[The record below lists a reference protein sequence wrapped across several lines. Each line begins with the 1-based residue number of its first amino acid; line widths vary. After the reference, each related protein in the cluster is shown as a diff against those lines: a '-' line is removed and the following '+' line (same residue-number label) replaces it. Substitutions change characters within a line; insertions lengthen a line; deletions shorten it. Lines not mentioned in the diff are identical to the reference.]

1 MRSKKTFL
9 LIFFFLT
16 SFIVIIP
23 AAEGYIPP
31 PVTVSLTRTGAQYM
45 NGMWNILDTS
55 LIPDTQFTI
64 NMTLDDIEPDLL
76 WAYQISLM
84 FNASVLNGVSVEN
97 GPFLGSKGGDVV
109 VNPGHG
115 FNNEEGTLGIY
126 AAYLYTL
133 ADFPDGGSEEH
144 GPLCTI
150 TFKVVGYGGSPITMG
165 SGPPVGPTRLGNR
178 TGDILIDKQ
187 KHPDRF
193 IDAYFDNRP
202 PVSVDPSTVEDVPV
216 GGKFNVSVNVAEM
229 EDLYSY
235 ELYLN
240 WSAPVL
246 NVTSIVEGDFLK
258 SQPGDTV
265 FHQEIHNDE
274 GYIRVRCERTGTAGV
289 SGGGTLANITF
300 QVESIAKSTLHL
312 YDTSLFAPDGNP
324 LRHMT
329 IDGFFNNV
337 KIHDIA
343 VTDVTASPALLEPG
357 GADPV
362 YINVTV
368 ENLGQFTETFN
379 VTVYYGEEEIDTET
393 DVSLLEDSKIT
404 LNFIW
409 NVTDVRGG
417 SYIIKAE
424 ASGVAD
430 DANTE
435 NNIGTFR
442 SVVIILHDISII
454 QGATLQLIAQSGDS
468 VYISILIK
476 NEGSVSEENFNVTTY
491 YNDTA
496 IYTKV
501 ISKIL
506 QGEERSIMVIWNIT
520 DDVEPGLYLIWAATT
535 DIPGEAEPSNN
546 VRPIAAIEIRE
557 VSEQSLSSQI
567 IIPVAVIAAVILSVS
582 AVYIIFRRIRPSAEE
597 AW

>member
-1 MRSKKTFL
+1 MSFKKTFL
-9 LIFFFLT
+9 LIFFVLT

-31 PVTVSLTRTGAQYM
+31 PVKVSLTRTGAQYI

-55 LIPDTQFTI
+55 LVPDTQFTV
-64 NMTLDDIEPDLL
+64 NMTLDDIESSLL

-84 FNASVLNGVSVEN
+84 FNASVLKGVSIEH
-97 GPFLGSKGGDVV
+97 GPFLESNGGAAMVV
-109 VNPGHG
+109 PGRG
-115 FNNEEGTLGIY
+115 FNNEEGTLEIF
-126 AAYLYTL
+126 AAYLDPI
-133 ADFPDGGSEEH
+133 ADFPEGGSEEH
-144 GPLCTI
+144 GSLCTI

-165 SGPPVGPTRLGNR
+165 SGLPIGPTLLGNI
-178 TGDILIDKQ
+178 TGGILIDKH

-235 ELYLN
+235 EFYLN

-265 FHQEIHNDE
+265 FQQEIHNDE
-274 GYIRVRCERTGTAGV
+274 GYIRVRCERTGTPGI
-289 SGGGTLANITF
+289 SDGGTLANITF

-312 YDTSLFAPDGNP
+312 YDTSLFDPDGNP
-324 LRHMT
+324 ILHMT

-343 VTDVTASPALLEPG
+343 VTDVTASPTLLEPG
-357 GADPV
+357 GTDPV

-368 ENLGQFTETFN
+368 ENLGQFTEIFN
-379 VTVYYGEEEIDTET
+379 VTVYYGEKEIDTET

-435 NNIGTFR
+435 NNIGIFR

-454 QGATLQLIAQSGDS
+454 QGATLQSSAHSGDS
-468 VYISILIK
+468 VYINILIK
-476 NEGSVSEENFNVTTY
+476 NEGSVTEENFNVTTY

-496 IYTKV
+496 IDTEV
-501 ISKIL
+501 ISKL
-506 QGEERSIMVIWNIT
+506 FHGEERPIMVIWNIT

-535 DIPGEAEPSNN
+535 DIRGEAEPSNN
-546 VRPIAAIEIRE
+546 VRNIAPIEIME
-557 VSEQSLSSQI
+557 VSEQSLTSQI
-567 IIPVAVIAAVILSVS
+567 IIPVAAIAAVILGVS
-582 AVYIIFRRIRPSAEE
+582 AVYIIFRRIRPPAEE

>member
-9 LIFFFLT
+9 LIIFFLT

-23 AAEGYIPP
+23 TAEGYIPP
-31 PVTVSLTRTGAQYM
+31 PVNVSLTRTGAQYI

-55 LIPDTQFTI
+55 LIPGTQFTV
-64 NMTLDDIEPDLL
+64 NMTLDDIEANLL
-76 WAYQISLM
+76 WAYQLTLS
-84 FNASVLNGVSVEN
+84 FDPDVLQGVSVEN
-97 GPFLGSKGGDVV
+97 GPFMESQGGDAV
-109 VNPGHG
+109 VNPGQG
-115 FNNEEGTLGIY
+115 FNNTEGTRWLY
-126 AAYLYTL
+126 AAYLYPMEN
-133 ADFPDGGSEEH
+133 FPEGGSEEY

-150 TFKVVGYGGSPITMG
+150 TFEVADYGGSPITLG
-165 SGPPVGPTRLGNR
+165 KETLLGNL
-178 TGDILIDKQ
+178 TGGPIIKKE
-187 KHPDRF
+187 KHPDHF
-193 IDAYFDNRP
+193 FDAYFDNRP
-202 PVSVDPSTVEDVPV
+202 PVSVDPSVVEDVSV

-229 EDLYSY
+229 ENLYSY
-235 ELYLN
+235 EFYMN

-246 NVTSIVEGDFLK
+246 NVTGIVEGDFLK

-265 FHQEIHNDE
+265 FQQEIHNDE
-274 GYIRVRCERTGTAGV
+274 GYIRVRCERTGTPGV

-300 QVESIAKSTLHL
+300 QVESVAKSNLHL
-312 YDTSLFAPDGNP
+312 YDTSLFDPVGNP
-324 LRHMT
+324 ILHMT

-337 KIHDIA
+337 RIHDIA
-343 VTDVTASPALLEPG
+343 VTKVTASPTLLEPG
-357 GADPV
+357 SADPV

-393 DVSLLEDSKIT
+393 DISLLKDSEIT

-409 NVTDVRGG
+409 NITAVKGG
-417 SYIIKAE
+417 SYTIKAE

-442 SVVIILHDISII
+442 SVVIVLHDISII
-454 QGATLQLIAQSGDS
+454 RGATLQSRAHSGDS
-468 VYISILIK
+468 VYINILIK
-476 NEGSVSEENFNVTTY
+476 NEGSVTEENFNVTTY

-501 ISKIL
+501 ISSLIHG
-506 QGEERSIMVIWNIT
+506 GEIPIMVIWNIT

-546 VRPIAAIEIRE
+546 VRNIAPIEIRE
-557 VSEQSLSSQI
+557 VSEQSLTSQI
-567 IIPVAVIAAVILSVS
+567 IIPVAAIAAVILGVS
-582 AVYIIFRRIRPSAEE
+582 AVYIIFRRIRPPAEE